1 MGTNNQRFSAMRWGL
16 IGASTIAAEW
26 MIDAIRANGGHIM
39 GVASGSAEHGKAYAE
54 KHDIPESFTSVDA
67 LLDLGLDAVYISSV
81 NNKHKA
87 QLEAAAA
94 RGCHIYCEKPL
105 TLTLKEALSMID
117 TCKGFNVQFATNHHL
132 RWAASHQAI
141 RQAIADGVIGEVR
154 SARVFHAV
162 YLPPHLQGWRV
173 DNPGAGGGV
182 VLDITVHNC
191 DILAFLLG
199 EYPTTVTSMTDIKAL
214 GQGLEDEAM
223 SVWRYPSG
231 VLAYTHESF
240 VTPDAGNGIEIH
252 GSAGSLIGE
261 NVMTQQPIGTVY
273 LQRDGARTEL
283 TVSPQGL
290 YTAAVADFVSA
301 INEVRA
307 PACDGV
313 AGTKSLAV
321 ALAVLDSAQR
331 GQHVK
336 VNYGGL

>member
-1 MGTNNQRFSAMRWGL
+1 MRWGL

-26 MIDAIRANGGHIM
+26 MIDAIRANGGAIV
-39 GVASGSAEHGKAYAE
+39 GIQSGGAEHGKAYAE
-54 KHDIPESFTSVDA
+54 KHAIPESFTSVEA
-67 LLDLGLDAVYISSV
+67 LLDVGLDAIYISSV
-81 NNKHKA
+81 NDKHKA

-105 TLTLKEALSMID
+105 TLTLEDAISMVD
-117 TCKGFNVQFATNHHL
+117 TCKGANVQFATNHHL

-141 RQAIADGVIGEVR
+141 RKAIADGVIGDVR

-162 YLPPHLQGWRV
+162 YLPPHLQGWRI
-173 DNPGAGGGV
+173 NEPSAGGGV
-182 VLDITVHNC
+182 VLDIAVHNC
-191 DILAFLLG
+191 DLLAFLLG

-223 SVWRYPSG
+223 SIWRYPSG

-240 VTPDAGNGIEIH
+240 VTPHAGNGIEIH
-252 GSAGSLIGE
+252 GSEGSLIGV
-261 NVMTQQPIGTVY
+261 NVMTQQSIGEVY
-273 LQRDGARTEL
+273 LQRNSERTEL
-283 TVSPQGL
+283 SASPQGL

-301 INEVRA
+301 IKEGRA

-321 ALAVLDSAQR
+321 ALAVLDSAKR
-331 GQHVK
+331 GQHVS
-336 VNYGGL
+336 VNYAGL

>member
-1 MGTNNQRFSAMRWGL
+1 MRWGL

-26 MIDAIRANGGHIM
+26 LIDAIRANDGEIM
-39 GVASGSAEHGKAYAE
+39 GVQSGSAEHGKAYAE
-54 KHDIPESFTSVDA
+54 KHGIPASFTSVDA

-105 TLTLKEALSMID
+105 TLTLEDAESMVD
-117 TCKGFNVQFATNHHL
+117 TCKRFNVRFATNHHL

-141 RQAIADGVIGEVR
+141 RTAIVDGAIGEIR

-162 YLPPHLQGWRV
+162 YLPPHLQGWRL
-173 DNPGAGGGV
+173 DTPSAGGGV

-214 GQGLEDEAM
+214 GKGLEDEAM

-240 VTPDAGNGIEIH
+240 VTPHAGHGIEIH
-252 GSAGSLIGE
+252 GSEGSLIGE
-261 NVMTQQPIGTVY
+261 SLMSQAPVGKVY
-273 LQRDGARTEL
+273 LQRNGARTEIE
-283 TVSPQGL
+283 VVPHNL
-290 YTAAVADFVSA
+290 YGAAVGDFVSA
-301 INEVRA
+301 IKEARA
-307 PACDGV
+307 PVCDGI

-321 ALAVLDSAQR
+321 ALAVLDSAKR

-336 VNYGGL
+336 VNYGRF